1 MKISLSIRDFI
12 YLYINMFNQLVGR
25 YWTIFDTFFEPLII
39 LRLFSLLLLQNCS
52 TLNTL
57 SGGVLKSSGM
67 SSPAGNYLV
76 DSIMAGGSERKPAER
91 EYIIPAE
98 EDSDDDNDV
107 EEISLAELEHK
118 KERSEESD
126 ESNNHEGIDSFENRD
141 QSAPG
146 EVETST
152 PLEARDGQFESD
164 KGDCHWSGNFDPEE
178 YLEEHLVIDEEEDVE
193 ADSAEIGVS
202 MNLIFKQIRK
212 RKMFRYTSW
221 QAVWRMLRRE
231 LKSLRMQMRTGN
243 LWRGCLRGGSIK
255 RLLIVALRMVQE
267 ARRY

>member
-76 DSIMAGGSERKPAER
+76 DSIMAGGSDRKHTER
-91 EYIIPAE
+91 EYIIPGE

-118 KERSEESD
+118 REGSEESD
-126 ESNNHEGIDSFENRD
+126 EPSNHERFDSLENRD
-141 QSAPG
+141 QNAPG
-146 EVETST
+146 DVETST
-152 PLEARDGQFESD
+152 PLEARDGQFESNR
-164 KGDCHWSGNFDPEE
+164 GDCDWSGNFDPDE
-178 YLEEHLVIDEEEDVE
+178 YLEETLVIDEEEDVE
-193 ADSAEIGVS
+193 ANSAEIGVS
-202 MNLIFKQIRK
+202 MNLIFKHMI
-212 RKMFRYTSW
+212 
-221 QAVWRMLRRE
+221 
-231 LKSLRMQMRTGN
+231 
-243 LWRGCLRGGSIK
+243 
-255 RLLIVALRMVQE
+255 
-267 ARRY
+267 